1 MGIKGYKVFNSDWT
15 CRGFQYEVGKT
26 YTLDVEKEGELKLCN
41 AGFHFCTKAND
52 CFRYYDFDSNN
63 HVAEIEALG
72 EIRVGNNSTKCCTDV
87 IKIVRELSWHE
98 VLDLVNT
105 GKDCTGLNNSGY
117 YNSGNRNSGDYNS
130 GDYNSGNRNSGDY
143 NSGNY
148 NSGNRN
154 SGYYNS
160 GNWNSGNRN
169 SGYYNSGNWNSGNRN
184 SGYYNSGNWNSGY
197 WNKTSYSSGCFNTEE
212 TPLMFF
218 NQPSDMYGRDW
229 RNSKAN
235 IILNNMPTTTVEWM
249 WSEEMTDEEKES
261 HPEYKTANG
270 YLKER
275 NITDTRQ
282 SWWESLSD
290 DEKSEIWAIPNF
302 DVDIFKEITG
312 IDARRR

>member
-52 CFRYYDFDSNN
+52 CFRYYGFDSNN

-105 GKDCTGLNNSGY
+105 GKDCTGLNNSGDC
-117 YNSGNRNSGDYNS
+117 NSGNRNSGDCNS
-130 GDYNSGNRNSGDY
+130 GNRNSGNRNSGDCNSGDY
-143 NSGNY
+143 NSGD
-148 NSGNRN
+148 
-154 SGYYNS
+154 
-160 GNWNSGNRN
+160 
-169 SGYYNSGNWNSGNRN
+169 
-184 SGYYNSGNWNSGY
+184 

-218 NQPSDMYGRDW
+218 NQPSNMYGRDW
-229 RNSKAN
+229 RKSKAN
-235 IILNNMPTTTVEWM
+235 IILKYMPTTTVEWI

-261 HPEYKTANG
+261 HPEYKTTGG

-282 SWWESLSD
+282 SWWDRLSD

-302 DVDIFKEITG
+302 DADIFKEITG
-312 IDARRR
+312 IEVRRG